1 MMKKSAYR
9 VNDFVLI
16 DKLFST
22 KNNIQGTMEKVEK
35 PLLARVVHVEY
46 TSLGPNYKLRLVEE
60 PERTLTIR
68 YWESDILKHFD
79 I

>member
-1 MMKKSAYR
+1 MKKPAYR

-22 KNNIQGTMEKVEK
+22 VDNFQGEMKKIEK
-35 PLLARVVHVEY
+35 PLIARVVDVNY
-46 TSLGPNYKLRLVEE
+46 TSLGPNYKLKLLTE
-60 PERTLTIR
+60 PEVSLKIR
-68 YWESDILKHFD
+68 YWENDILCALE

>member
-1 MMKKSAYR
+1 MKKPMYR

-22 KNNIQGTMEKVEK
+22 AENFQGEMKKIEK
-35 PLLARVVHVEY
+35 PLIARVVDVNY
-46 TSLGPNYKLRLVEE
+46 TSLGPNYKLKL
-60 PERTLTIR
+60 LTESDISLKIR
-68 YWESDILKHFD
+68 YWETDILCAFE